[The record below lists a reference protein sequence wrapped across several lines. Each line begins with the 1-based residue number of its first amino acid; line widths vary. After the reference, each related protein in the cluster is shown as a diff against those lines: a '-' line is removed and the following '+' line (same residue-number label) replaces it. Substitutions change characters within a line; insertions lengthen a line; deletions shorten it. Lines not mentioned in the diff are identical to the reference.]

1 MRQGSSLGLHLLN
14 KWTSVWLVLCLT
26 CLTSCINTHHS
37 ERVALQPL
45 GGFNEAWMDSISVS
59 IEDIYGLETVVRSD
73 MDIPKST
80 FINVKSPRY
89 RADKLLKFLNAVRT
103 DTVHYIQGLT
113 MFDISTT
120 KHGKYGKVKEPESKY
135 YDWGIFGL
143 GQRPG
148 TASVVSTFRL
158 KNEDNALVIS
168 RLRKVCVHEIGHN
181 MGLKHCDTG
190 MPCVMKDAVESIKTI
205 DGEPLKLCAECQKKV
220 P

>member
-1 MRQGSSLGLHLLN
+1 M
-14 KWTSVWLVLCLT
+14 
-26 CLTSCINTHHS
+26 
-37 ERVALQPL
+37 QPL
-45 GGFNEAWMDSISVS
+45 GDFDNAWMDSVSVS
-59 IEDIYGLETVVRSD
+59 IKEIYGLETVIRTD
-73 MDIPKST
+73 MDIPKAT

-89 RADKLLKFLNAVRT
+89 RADKLLRFLNSVRT

-120 KHGKYGKVKEPESKY
+120 KHDKYGKVKEPESKY

-158 KNEDNALVIS
+158 KNEDKSLLIS

-181 MGLKHCDTG
+181 MGLKHCDSG
-190 MPCVMKDAVESIKTI
+190 MPCVMKDAVETIKTI
-205 DGEPLKLCAECQKKV
+205 DGEPLSLCTKCKKKV
-220 P
+220 D